1 MRVIVKDYNGHVRL
15 DQADL
20 DALNDLESLR
30 AEIAKKER
38 EIDELRRAVD
48 NLVSANS
55 KIGNELSDTRWEL
68 KKANEKIADLQRI
81 SVSYEIVAEV
91 AREK

>member
-1 MRVIVKDYNGHVRL
+1 MNVIVTDYNGHVRI

-30 AEIAKKER
+30 SEIANKNR
-38 EIDELRRAVD
+38 EIEELRRAVD

-55 KIGNELSDTRWEL
+55 KIGNELNATRWDL
-68 KKANEKIADLQRI
+68 KKANERIADLQKI
-81 SVSYEIVAEV
+81 SVDYEIVPEV
-91 AREK
+91 EP

>member
-1 MRVIVKDYNGHVRL
+1 MNVIVTDYNGHVRI

-30 AEIAKKER
+30 EEIANKNR
-38 EIDELRRAVD
+38 EIEELRRAVD

-55 KIGNELSDTRWEL
+55 KIGNELNATRWDL
-68 KKANEKIADLQRI
+68 KKANERIADLQKI
-81 SVSYEIVAEV
+81 SVDYEIVPEV
-91 AREK
+91 EP

>member
-1 MRVIVKDYNGHVRL
+1 MNVMVKDYNGHIRI

-30 AEIAKKER
+30 SEIANKNR
-38 EIDELRRAVD
+38 EIEELRRAVD

-55 KIGNELSDTRWEL
+55 KIGNELNATRWDL
-68 KKANEKIADLQRI
+68 KKANERIADLQKI
-81 SVSYEIVAEV
+81 SVDYEIVPEV
-91 AREK
+91 EP

>member
-1 MRVIVKDYNGHVRL
+1 MNVIVKDYNGHIRI

-30 AEIAKKER
+30 SEIANKNR
-38 EIDELRRAVD
+38 EIEELRRAVD

-55 KIGNELSDTRWEL
+55 KIGNELNATRWDL
-68 KKANEKIADLQRI
+68 KKANERIADLQKI
-81 SVSYEIVAEV
+81 SVDYEIVPEV
-91 AREK
+91 EP

>member
-1 MRVIVKDYNGHVRL
+1 MNVIVKDYNGHVRI

-30 AEIAKKER
+30 SEIANKNR
-38 EIDELRRAVD
+38 EIEELRRAVD

-55 KIGNELSDTRWEL
+55 KIGNELNATRWDL
-68 KKANEKIADLQRI
+68 KKANERIADLQKI
-81 SVSYEIVAEV
+81 SVDYEIVPEV
-91 AREK
+91 EP

>member
-55 KIGNELSDTRWEL
+55 KIGNELSDARWEL

>member
-1 MRVIVKDYNGHVRL
+1 MNVIVTDYNGHVRI

-30 AEIAKKER
+30 SEIADKNR
-38 EIDELRRAVD
+38 EIEELRRAVD

-55 KIGNELSDTRWEL
+55 KIGNELNATRWDL
-68 KKANEKIADLQRI
+68 KKANERIADLQKI
-81 SVSYEIVAEV
+81 SVDYEIVPEV
-91 AREK
+91 EP

>member
-1 MRVIVKDYNGHVRL
+1 MNVIVKDYNGHIRI

-30 AEIAKKER
+30 SEIANKNR
-38 EIDELRRAVD
+38 EIEELRRAVN

-55 KIGNELSDTRWEL
+55 KIGNELNATRWDL
-68 KKANEKIADLQRI
+68 KKANERIADLQKI
-81 SVSYEIVAEV
+81 SVEYEIVSEV
-91 AREK
+91 ES

>member
-1 MRVIVKDYNGHVRL
+1 MNVIVTDYNGHVRI

-30 AEIAKKER
+30 SEIANKNR
-38 EIDELRRAVD
+38 EIEELRRAVD

-55 KIGNELSDTRWEL
+55 KIGNELNATRWDL
-68 KKANEKIADLQRI
+68 KKANERIAYLQKI
-81 SVSYEIVAEV
+81 SVDYEIVPEV
-91 AREK
+91 KP

>member
-1 MRVIVKDYNGHVRL
+1 MNVIVKDYNGHIRI

-30 AEIAKKER
+30 EEIANKKR
-38 EIDELRRAVD
+38 EINELRQAVD

-55 KIGNELSDTRWEL
+55 KIGNELNATRWEL
-68 KKANEKIADLQRI
+68 KKANERIADLQKI
-81 SVSYEIVAEV
+81 SVDYEIVPEV
-91 AREK
+91 EP

>member
-1 MRVIVKDYNGHVRL
+1 MNVMVKDYNGHIRI

-30 AEIAKKER
+30 SEIANKKR
-38 EIDELRRAVD
+38 EINELRQAID

-55 KIGNELSDTRWEL
+55 KIGNELNATRWDL
-68 KKANEKIADLQRI
+68 KKANERIADLQKI
-81 SVSYEIVAEV
+81 SVDYEIVPEV
-91 AREK
+91 EP

>member
-1 MRVIVKDYNGHVRL
+1 MNVIVKDYNGHIRI

-30 AEIAKKER
+30 SEIANKNR
-38 EIDELRRAVD
+38 EIEELRRAVD

-55 KIGNELSDTRWEL
+55 KIGNELNATRWEL
-68 KKANEKIADLQRI
+68 KKANERIADLQKI
-81 SVSYEIVAEV
+81 SVDYEIVPEV
-91 AREK
+91 EP

>member
-1 MRVIVKDYNGHVRL
+1 MNVMVKDYNGHIRI

-30 AEIAKKER
+30 SEIANKNR
-38 EIDELRRAVD
+38 EIEELRRAVD

-55 KIGNELSDTRWEL
+55 KIGNELNATRWEL
-68 KKANEKIADLQRI
+68 KKANERIADLQKI
-81 SVSYEIVAEV
+81 SVDYEIVPEV
-91 AREK
+91 EP

>member
-1 MRVIVKDYNGHVRL
+1 MNVIVKDYNGHVRI

-30 AEIAKKER
+30 SEIANKNR
-38 EIDELRRAVD
+38 EIEELRRAVD

-55 KIGNELSDTRWEL
+55 KISNELNATRWDL
-68 KKANEKIADLQRI
+68 KKANERIADLQKI
-81 SVSYEIVAEV
+81 SVDYEIVPEV
-91 AREK
+91 EP

>member
-1 MRVIVKDYNGHVRL
+1 MNVIVKDYNGHVRI

-30 AEIAKKER
+30 SEIANKNR
-38 EIDELRRAVD
+38 EIENLRQAVD

-55 KIGNELSDTRWEL
+55 KISNELNATRWDL
-68 KKANEKIADLQRI
+68 KKANEKIADLQKI
-81 SVSYEIVAEV
+81 SVDYEIVSEV
-91 AREK
+91 EP

>member
-1 MRVIVKDYNGHVRL
+1 MNVIVKDYNGHVRI

-30 AEIAKKER
+30 EEIANKKR
-38 EIDELRRAVD
+38 EINELRQAVD

-55 KIGNELSDTRWEL
+55 KIGNELNATRWEL
-68 KKANEKIADLQRI
+68 KKANERIADLQKI
-81 SVSYEIVAEV
+81 SVDYEIVPEV
-91 AREK
+91 EP